1 MKNRINNSGDKLRA
15 VEIAIT
21 EIVNGA
27 EESTAGGI
35 RPDLEPYGGT
45 GDVTFIWGD
54 KKKGLYHIGYR
65 RGPDVVGNVIKAVIR
80 GEIIRNSDVKKTVT
94 LSDNGYE
101 AVLSLDLHG
110 TNQTWLLTG
119 WKENAPDADGEVST
133 QSDATQTEPTFSRS
147 DLGAGT
153 SKILSELAREVNN
166 NT

>member
-1 MKNRINNSGDKLRA
+1 MESKGRIVTA
-15 VEIAIT
+15 VEAAIT

-27 EESTAGGI
+27 EESTAKGI
-35 RPDLEPYGGT
+35 RPDLEQYGGT

-65 RGPDVVGNVIKAVIR
+65 RGPEVVGNVIKAVIM
-80 GEIIRNSDVKKTVT
+80 GKIVRNSEIKKTVT
-94 LSDNGYE
+94 LADNEYE

-119 WKENAPDADGEVST
+119 WKENAPDETGEVST
-133 QSDATQTEPTFSRS
+133 QSGTTQIGPMFSRS

-153 SKILSELAREVNN
+153 YKILSKLPREVND
-166 NT
+166 T